1 MLLERIE
8 LSLPPYQ
15 RGGLPLTYKSKLV
28 PQEGFEPP
36 SDTLEE
42 CCLVQLDHCG
52 INNYVKTYNSLTPSG
67 LYFHLCLHEGVCCVM
82 VQDIYDLEF
91 TIRYFTNVNK
101 ALRFINNL

>member
-1 MLLERIE
+1 
-8 LSLPPYQ
+8 
-15 RGGLPLTYKSKLV
+15 
-28 PQEGFEPP
+28 
-36 SDTLEE
+36 
-42 CCLVQLDHCG
+42 
-52 INNYVKTYNSLTPSG
+52 VKTYNSLTPSG